1 MSLGQ
6 SFWVSF
12 LSHPVCGTL
21 TWYLGCFSIGSLGF
35 TGGSDSKESACNVG
49 DLGSSPESGRS
60 PEEGNGHLL
69 HYSSLEN
76 PMNRGARWA
85 TVHGVTK
92 SWTWLSDQL
101 CLHQEATRLSKLIH
115 PLTEKWIRKIW
126 CIYTIEF
133 YSAMEKNK
141 VLFHT
146 VTSRKL
152 ENMLGKRSQS
162 HKRSHDWMIPF
173 T

>member
-1 MSLGQ
+1 MSHGQ

-21 TWYLGCFSIGSLGF
+21 TWYLGHFSIGSLGF

-76 PMNRGARWA
+76 PVNRGARWA

-92 SWTWLSDQL
+92 SWTQLSDQL
-101 CLHQEATRLSKLIH
+101 FT
-115 PLTEKWIRKIW
+115 
-126 CIYTIEF
+126 
-133 YSAMEKNK
+133 
-141 VLFHT
+141 
-146 VTSRKL
+146 
-152 ENMLGKRSQS
+152 LGSYQA
-162 HKRSHDWMIPF
+162 
-173 T
+173 